1 VLNPYA
7 LGPMLVIDDDHGSAP
22 AGRRPIIGLCAAI
35 EEASWG
41 AWRVLCDL
49 MPFSYS
55 QAVQRAGGLALLLP
69 PDDRA
74 AESPDELLDIL
85 DGLVLAGGSDV
96 DAGSYGAVPHPETRG
111 TRPKRDRFELALTHR
126 ALERDL
132 PVLAICRGMQV
143 LNVARGGTLLQH
155 LPETVGHEEHRHTPG
170 AFADHRVR
178 LESGSLAARAAG
190 TETVDAKSHHHQGL
204 DELGEGVVASGWS
217 PGDELVEAIE
227 LPERRFVL
235 GVLWHPEE
243 DEQSRVIGALVD
255 EARRRVSAPP
265 RRPPLG
271 PERASG

>member
-1 VLNPYA
+1 
-7 LGPMLVIDDDHGSAP
+7 
-22 AGRRPIIGLCAAI
+22 
-35 EEASWG
+35 
-41 AWRVLCDL
+41 
-49 MPFSYS
+49 
-55 QAVQRAGGLALLLP
+55 
-69 PDDRA
+69 
-74 AESPDELLDIL
+74 
-85 DGLVLAGGSDV
+85 
-96 DAGSYGAVPHPETRG
+96 
-111 TRPKRDRFELALTHR
+111 
-126 ALERDL
+126 
-132 PVLAICRGMQV
+132 MQV

-190 TETVDAKSHHHQGL
+190 TEMVDAKSHHHQGL